1 MIKKQITHSLW
12 IALSQ
17 FFRHTLSKAQ
27 RTLTRGQR
35 IGSEVGFALLKPT
48 KKFDNLLRSGIS
60 AWRLQRL
67 QLVRVFFCFSF
78 FVMIVLSSCGISYS
92 SQEADPYRTGTEGIV
107 VSFIDDDYTFY
118 DQQYLLLQ
126 LLLENK
132 GVYDAPQGK
141 VVLSGYD
148 PTIVKISA
156 DPIELPD
163 DFTGKNQYA
172 PQGSSYFVQ
181 VEEDAPVSLS
191 LGESYDAT
199 LQASLC
205 YTYQTI
211 ATPTACLL
219 YNPEDTYICDQETI
233 SLNSQGGPVAVTE
246 VRQDYLQDQVRFTVF
261 VQHLGDGSV
270 VNAYDVDAYDACP
283 FTLTRDDLNHV
294 GVTMEIGGLG
304 EPSCIPGN
312 GYIALNDEGLGVI
325 ICTFTLREQR
335 TYTTPLKI
343 TLDYSYLSVLQQDIS
358 IYESSSVDRET
369 SSLGTTSDS
378 SDSSSSSSG
387 SSGSS
392 GSSSS
397 TEDTGCPCSDANM
410 RIWGGCV
417 CLYVNGK
424 MEICKQGENQIQVS
438 GNVGDIIEYQVHGS
452 SPVTNCGDSSS
463 PTSSCPFTGTTTV
476 PKKLS
481 IYGTVN
487 DGRIV
492 SERCSLV
499 IQ

>member
-1 MIKKQITHSLW
+1 MIKTQTSDSLQINH
-12 IALSQ
+12 Q
-17 FFRHTLSKAQ
+17 
-27 RTLTRGQR
+27 
-35 IGSEVGFALLKPT
+35 V
-48 KKFDNLLRSGIS
+48 
-60 AWRLQRL
+60 LQNTFYCL
-67 QLVRVFFCFSF
+67 SF
-78 FVMIVLSSCGISYS
+78 FVMIVLSSCGTSYS
-92 SQEADPYRTGTEGIV
+92 NQEADPYRIGTEGVV
-107 VSFIDDDYTFY
+107 VSFIDDDYIFY
-118 DQQYLLLQ
+118 DQQYLHLQ

-132 GVYDAPQGK
+132 GVYDEPQGK

-148 PTIVKISA
+148 PTIVKISD

-199 LQASLC
+199 MQASLC
-205 YTYQTI
+205 YTYQTV

-219 YNPEDTYICDQETI
+219 YNPEDTYLCEQDTI
-233 SLNSQGGPVAVTE
+233 FLGSQGGPVAVTE
-246 VRQDYLQDQVRFTVF
+246 VRQDYIQDHVRFTVF

-270 VNAYDVDAYDACP
+270 VNAYDVAAYDACP

-294 GVTMEIGGLG
+294 AVTMEISGLG

-312 GYIALNDEGLGVI
+312 GYIALNDDGAGVI

-343 TLDYSYLSVLQQDIS
+343 TLDYSYLSVVEQDIS
-358 IYESSSVDRET
+358 IYESSSADMET
-369 SSLGTTSDS
+369 SSLGTTSAS
-378 SDSSSSSSG
+378 T
-387 SSGSS
+387 SS

-397 TEDTGCPCSDANM
+397 SSSSTGDTGCPCSDANM

-417 CLYVNGK
+417 CLYINGK
-424 MEICKQGENQIQVS
+424 MQICQEGENQIQVS
-438 GNVGDIIEYQVHGS
+438 GTAGDTLEYQVYGS
-452 SPVTNCGDSSS
+452 STVTKCGDSSS
-463 PTSSCPFTGTTTV
+463 PITSCPFTGATTV

-487 DGRIV
+487 DGRTV
-492 SERCSLV
+492 SERCTLV

>member
-1 MIKKQITHSLW
+1 MIKKQKTYSLDNNRQAPQNALFNLLLFFNKTLDLLW
-12 IALSQ
+12 IALSCCGIFARRFKRVTPMQ
-17 FFRHTLSKAQ
+17 LLHVFSPVTFFLC
-27 RTLTRGQR
+27 L
-35 IGSEVGFALLKPT
+35 
-48 KKFDNLLRSGIS
+48 
-60 AWRLQRL
+60 
-67 QLVRVFFCFSF
+67 FFF
-78 FVMIVLSSCGISYS
+78 LSSCGFSYS
-92 SQEADPYRTGTEGIV
+92 SQEADPYRIGTDGVV

-118 DQQYLLLQ
+118 DQQYLRLQ

-132 GVYDAPQGK
+132 GVYDEPQGK
-141 VVLSGYD
+141 VFLSGYD

-199 LQASLC
+199 MQASLC
-205 YTYQTI
+205 YTYQTV

-219 YNPEDTYICDQETI
+219 YNPEDTYICEQDTL
-233 SLNSQGGPVAVTE
+233 SLGSQGGPVAVTE
-246 VRQDYLQDQVRFTVF
+246 VRQDYIQDQVRFTVF

-270 VNAYDVDAYDACP
+270 VNAYDVDAFDACP
-283 FTLTRDDLNHV
+283 FALTRDDLNHV
-294 GVTMEIGGLG
+294 GVTMEISGLG

-312 GYIALNDEGLGVI
+312 GYIALNDDGVGVI

-343 TLDYSYLSVLQQDIS
+343 TLDYSYLSVVQQDIS
-358 IYESSSVDRET
+358 IYESSSADRQT
-369 SSLGTTSDS
+369 GSLGTTSDS
-378 SDSSSSSSG
+378 TRSGSSSSSSG

-392 GSSSS
+392 SS
-397 TEDTGCPCSDANM
+397 TGDTGCPCSPANM

-417 CLYVNGK
+417 CLYINGK
-424 MEICKQGENQIQVS
+424 MNICDEGANNITVS
-438 GNVGDIIEYQVHGS
+438 GSAGDTLQYQVHGS
-452 SPVTNCGDSSS
+452 STVTHCGDSSS
-463 PTSSCPFTGTTTV
+463 PTTSCPFTGTTTI

-481 IYGTVN
+481 VYGTVN
-487 DGRIV
+487 DGRTV